1 MILLQLIVNGLL
13 LGGIY
18 ALISIGLTLIFGVV
32 RVINFAHGEFLML
45 SMYITYFSY
54 AFLGMDPY
62 LSLVVG
68 VPLMFFTGMAID
80 QLIIRPLRDAP
91 AYMQVFATVGL
102 SIVLLNLALFLFT
115 GDYQSI
121 HMAFAEKTFHLGSLS
136 LSYAKLVIFFSSIL
150 VSIGLFLLLQY
161 TNIGK
166 QIRAIA
172 QDRMAAKLMG
182 INLNRTYML
191 TFAIGTA
198 LVAIA
203 GGLIL
208 PVYYVF
214 PSVGVYFVLT
224 AFVVVVLGGMGNM
237 VGALLGGFIIGI
249 TDSLSGYYIDPSL
262 KEVVSFIIFL
272 IVLLIRPSGL
282 MGIVGSEEM
291 GMK

>member
-54 AFLGMDPY
+54 TFLGMNPY

-80 QLIIRPLRDAP
+80 QLMIRPLRDAP

-136 LSYAKLVIFFSSIL
+136 LSYARLIIFFAAIL
-150 VSIGLFLLLQY
+150 VSVGLFLLLRY

-182 INLNRTYML
+182 INLNRIYML

>member
-54 AFLGMDPY
+54 TFLGMNPY

-121 HMAFAEKTFHLGSLS
+121 HMAFAEKTFRLGSLS

-182 INLNRTYML
+182 INLNRIYML
-191 TFAIGTA
+191 TFGIGTA

>member
-54 AFLGMDPY
+54 TYLGLNPY
-62 LSLVVG
+62 LSLLIG
-68 VPLMFFTGMAID
+68 VPLMFLAGMAID
-80 QLIIRPLRDAP
+80 QIIIRPLREAP
-91 AYMQVFATVGL
+91 AYMHVFATVGL

-136 LSYAKLVIFFSSIL
+136 LSYAKLIIFFAAIL
-150 VSIGLFLLLQY
+150 VSVGLFLLLQY

-182 INLNRTYML
+182 INLNKIYML
-191 TFAIGTA
+191 TFGIGTA
-198 LVAIA
+198 LVGIA

-224 AFVVVVLGGMGNM
+224 AFVVVVLGGMDNM

-291 GMK
+291 GLK

>member
-54 AFLGMDPY
+54 TFLGMNPY

-121 HMAFAEKTFHLGSLS
+121 HMAFAEKTLRLGSLS

-182 INLNRTYML
+182 INLNRIYML
-191 TFAIGTA
+191 TFGIGTG

-249 TDSLSGYYIDPSL
+249 ADSLSGYYIDPSL

>member
-1 MILLQLIVNGLL
+1 VNGLL

-45 SMYITYFSY
+45 SMYSTYFSY
-54 AFLGMDPY
+54 TYLGLNPY
-62 LSLVVG
+62 LSLLIG
-68 VPLMFFTGMAID
+68 VPLMFLAGVAVD
-80 QLIIRPLRDAP
+80 QIIIRPLREAP

-182 INLNRTYML
+182 INLNRIYML
-191 TFAIGTA
+191 TFGIGTA

-249 TDSLSGYYIDPSL
+249 ADSLSGYYIDPSL

>member
-32 RVINFAHGEFLML
+32 RVINFAHGELLML
-45 SMYITYFSY
+45 SMYATYFCYSL
-54 AFLGMDPY
+54 FGLNPY
-62 LSLVVG
+62 TSLLVS
-68 VPLMFFTGMAID
+68 VPLMFVAGMAID
-80 QLIIRPLRDAP
+80 QIIIRPLRNAP
-91 AYMQVFATVGL
+91 SYMQVFATVGL
-102 SIVLLNLALFLFT
+102 SIVLLNLALFLFS

-121 HMAFAEKTFHLGSLS
+121 NMPFSKETLSIGSLS
-136 LSYAKLVIFFSSIL
+136 MTYAKLIIFFAAIL
-150 VSIGLFLLLQY
+150 VSVVLFLLLKY
-161 TNIGK
+161 TDIGR

-172 QDRMAAKLMG
+172 QDRMAARLMG
-182 INLNRTYML
+182 INLNRIYML
-191 TFAIGTA
+191 TFGIGTA

-262 KEVVSFIIFL
+262 KEVVYFLIFL

-282 MGIVGSEEM
+282 MGIVGAEEM

>member
-182 INLNRTYML
+182 INLNRIYML

>member
-1 MILLQLIVNGLL
+1 MILLQLMINGLL

-45 SMYITYFSY
+45 SMYLSYFSY
-54 AFLGMDPY
+54 TYLGLSPYVSLLIGIPVMFLA
-62 LSLVVG
+62 
-68 VPLMFFTGMAID
+68 GMAID
-80 QLIIRPLRDAP
+80 QIIIRPLREAP

-102 SIVLLNLALFLFT
+102 SIVLLNLSLFFFS

-121 HMAFAEKTFHLGSLS
+121 HMSFAEKTFRLAGLS
-136 LSYAKLVIFFSSIL
+136 LSYAKMIIFFSAIL
-150 VSIGLFLLLQY
+150 VSLALFLYLQHA
-161 TNIGK
+161 NVGK

-172 QDRMAAKLMG
+172 QDRMAAMLMG
-182 INLNRTYML
+182 INLNRIYML
-191 TFAIGTA
+191 TFGIGTA

-237 VGALLGGFIIGI
+237 IGALLGGLIIGV

-262 KEVVSFIIFL
+262 KEVISFVIFL

-282 MGIVGSEEM
+282 MGIVGAEEM

>member
-54 AFLGMDPY
+54 TFLGLNPY
-62 LSLVVG
+62 VSLLVG
-68 VPLMFFTGMAID
+68 VPLMFFAGMAID
-80 QLIIRPLRDAP
+80 QIIIRPLRDAP
-91 AYMQVFATVGL
+91 SYMQVFATVGL

-121 HMAFAEKTFHLGSLS
+121 HMAFAEKTFRLGSLY
-136 LSYAKLVIFFSSIL
+136 LSYAKLVIFFSAIL
-150 VSIGLFLLLQY
+150 VSVGLFLLLKY

-182 INLNRTYML
+182 INLNRIYML
-191 TFAIGTA
+191 TFGIGTA
-198 LVAIA
+198 LVGIA

-272 IVLLIRPSGL
+272 AVLLIRPSGL

>member
-1 MILLQLIVNGLL
+1 MILLQIIVNGLL

-45 SMYITYFSY
+45 SMYVAYFSY
-54 AFLGMDPY
+54 FFLGLNPY
-62 LSLVVG
+62 LSLIIN
-68 VPLMFFTGMAID
+68 VPLMFVLGVATD
-80 QLIIRPLRDAP
+80 QLIIRPLRNAP
-91 AYMQVFATVGL
+91 SYMQIFATVGL
-102 SIVLLNLALFLFT
+102 SIVLLNSALFLFT

-121 HMAFAEKTFHLGSLS
+121 NMPFAKKTLVLGGIA
-136 LSYAKLVIFFSSIL
+136 LSYARLVIFFSAL
-150 VSIGLFLLLQY
+150 VVSIGLYLFLQK
-161 TNIGK
+161 TDMGK

-172 QDRMAAKLMG
+172 QDRMAAQLMG
-182 INLNRTYML
+182 INLNRVYMV
-191 TFAIGTA
+191 TFGIGSA

-203 GGLIL
+203 GGLIM

-237 VGALLGGFIIGI
+237 VGALIGGIVIGV

-262 KEVVSFIIFL
+262 KEVVYFIIFL
-272 IVLLIRPSGL
+272 VVLLVKPSGL
-282 MGIVGSEEM
+282 MGMVGAEEM

>member
-54 AFLGMDPY
+54 TFLGMNPY

-121 HMAFAEKTFHLGSLS
+121 HIAFAEKTFRLGSLS
-136 LSYAKLVIFFSSIL
+136 LSYPKLVIFFSSIL

-182 INLNRTYML
+182 INLNRIYML
-191 TFAIGTA
+191 TFGIGTA

>member
-54 AFLGMDPY
+54 TFLGMNPY

-68 VPLMFFTGMAID
+68 VPLMFLAGMAID

-121 HMAFAEKTFHLGSLS
+121 HMAFAEKTFRLGSLS

-182 INLNRTYML
+182 INLNRIYML
-191 TFAIGTA
+191 TFGIGTA

>member
-45 SMYITYFSY
+45 SMYSTYFSY
-54 AFLGMDPY
+54 TYLGLNPY
-62 LSLVVG
+62 LSLLIG
-68 VPLMFFTGMAID
+68 VPLMFLAGMAVD
-80 QLIIRPLRDAP
+80 QIIIRPLREAP

-121 HMAFAEKTFHLGSLS
+121 HMAFAEKTFRLGSLS

-182 INLNRTYML
+182 INLNRIYML

>member
-32 RVINFAHGEFLML
+32 RVINFAHGELLML
-45 SMYITYFSY
+45 SMYVTYFCF
-54 AFLGMDPY
+54 ALFGLNPY
-62 LSLVVG
+62 VSLLIS
-68 VPLMFFTGMAID
+68 VPLMFMAGMAID
-80 QLIIRPLRDAP
+80 QIIIRPLRNAP
-91 AYMQVFATVGL
+91 SYMQVFATVGL
-102 SIVLLNLALFLFT
+102 SIVLLNLALFLFS

-121 HMAFAEKTFHLGSLS
+121 NMPFAKETLAIGPLS
-136 LSYAKLVIFFSSIL
+136 MTYAKLIIFFSAIL
-150 VSIGLFLLLQY
+150 VSVALFLGLKY
-161 TNIGK
+161 TDIGK

-172 QDRMAAKLMG
+172 QDKMAARLMG
-182 INLNRTYML
+182 INLNRIYML
-191 TFAIGTA
+191 TFGIGTA

-237 VGALLGGFIIGI
+237 VGALLGGFIIGV

-262 KEVVSFIIFL
+262 KEVVYFLIFL

-282 MGIVGSEEM
+282 MGIVGAEEM

>member
-54 AFLGMDPY
+54 TFLGMNPY

-136 LSYAKLVIFFSSIL
+136 LSYARLIIFFAAIL
-150 VSIGLFLLLQY
+150 VSVGLFLLLRY

-182 INLNRTYML
+182 INLNRIYML
-191 TFAIGTA
+191 TFGIGTA

>member
-1 MILLQLIVNGLL
+1 MILLQLITNGLL

-32 RVINFAHGEFLML
+32 RVINFAHGELLML
-45 SMYITYFSY
+45 SMYIAYFSHIL
-54 AFLGMDPY
+54 LGLNPY
-62 LSLVVG
+62 LSLLIG
-68 VPLMFFTGMAID
+68 IPLMFLAGMAID
-80 QLIIRPLRDAP
+80 QLIIRPLREAP

-102 SIVLLNLALFLFT
+102 SIVLLNLALFLFS

-121 HMAFAEKTFHLGSLS
+121 HMAFAEKTLHFGVLS
-136 LSYAKLVIFFSSIL
+136 LSYAKLIIFLSAIL
-150 VSIGLFLLLQY
+150 VSIGLYLLLKY
-161 TNIGK
+161 TNMGK

-172 QDRMAAKLMG
+172 QDRTAAKLVG
-182 INLNRTYML
+182 INLNRIYML
-191 TFAIGTA
+191 TFGIGTA
-198 LVAIA
+198 LVGIA

-262 KEVVSFIIFL
+262 KEVISFIIFL

-282 MGIVGSEEM
+282 MGIVGAEEM

>member
-54 AFLGMDPY
+54 TFLGLNPY
-62 LSLVVG
+62 LSLLVG
-68 VPLMFFTGMAID
+68 IPLMFFAGMAID
-80 QLIIRPLRDAP
+80 QLIIKPLREAP

-121 HMAFAEKTFHLGSLS
+121 HMAFAEKTFRLGSLY
-136 LSYAKLVIFFSSIL
+136 LSYAKLIIFFSAIL
-150 VSIGLFLLLQY
+150 VSVGLFLLLKY

-182 INLNRTYML
+182 INLNRIYML
-191 TFAIGTA
+191 TFGIGTA
-198 LVAIA
+198 LVGIA

>member
-54 AFLGMDPY
+54 TFLGMNPY

-182 INLNRTYML
+182 INLNRIYML
-191 TFAIGTA
+191 TFGIGTA

-249 TDSLSGYYIDPSL
+249 ADSLSGYYIDPSL

>member
-32 RVINFAHGEFLML
+32 RVINFAHGELLML
-45 SMYITYFSY
+45 SMYATYFCFS
-54 AFLGMDPY
+54 FFGLNPY
-62 LSLVVG
+62 VSLLIS
-68 VPLMFFTGMAID
+68 VPLMFVAGMAID
-80 QLIIRPLRDAP
+80 QIIIRPLRNAP
-91 AYMQVFATVGL
+91 SYMQVFATVGL
-102 SIVLLNLALFLFT
+102 SIVLLNLALFLFS

-121 HMAFAEKTFHLGSLS
+121 NMPFAKETLAIGPLS
-136 LSYAKLVIFFSSIL
+136 MTYAKLIIFFAAIL
-150 VSIGLFLLLQY
+150 VSVALFLLLSY
-161 TNIGK
+161 TDVGK

-172 QDRMAAKLMG
+172 QDKMAARLMG
-182 INLNRTYML
+182 INLNRIYML
-191 TFAIGTA
+191 TFGIGTA

-262 KEVVSFIIFL
+262 KEVVYFLIFL
-272 IVLLIRPSGL
+272 VVLLIRPSGL
-282 MGIVGSEEM
+282 MGIVGAEEM

>member
-1 MILLQLIVNGLL
+1 MILLQLVINGLL

-54 AFLGMDPY
+54 TLLGLNPY
-62 LSLVVG
+62 LSLLIG
-68 VPLMFFTGMAID
+68 IPLMFFVGMATD
-80 QLIIRPLRDAP
+80 QLIIRPLREAP

-102 SIVLLNLALFLFT
+102 SIVLLNLALFLFS

-121 HMAFAEKTFHLGSLS
+121 HMAFAEKTVHFGGLS
-136 LSYAKLVIFFSSIL
+136 VSYAKLIIFFSAIL
-150 VSIGLFLLLQY
+150 VSIALNLLLKY
-161 TNIGK
+161 TNTGK

-172 QDRMAAKLMG
+172 QDRMAAKLVG
-182 INLNRTYML
+182 INLNRIYML
-191 TFAIGTA
+191 TFGIGTA
-198 LVAIA
+198 LVGIA
-203 GGLIL
+203 GALIL

-214 PSVGVYFVLT
+214 PSVGIYFVLT

-282 MGIVGSEEM
+282 MGIVGAEEM

>member
-54 AFLGMDPY
+54 TFLGMNPY

-121 HMAFAEKTFHLGSLS
+121 HMAFAEKTFRLGSLS

-182 INLNRTYML
+182 INLNRIYML
-191 TFAIGTA
+191 TFGIGTA

-249 TDSLSGYYIDPSL
+249 ADSLSGYYIDPSL

>member
-54 AFLGMDPY
+54 TFLGLNPY
-62 LSLVVG
+62 LSLIIG
-68 VPLMFFTGMAID
+68 IPLMFLAGMAID
-80 QLIIRPLRDAP
+80 QVIIRPLREAP

-102 SIVLLNLALFLFT
+102 SIVLLNMALFLFT

-121 HMAFAEKTFHLGSLS
+121 HMPFAEKTLHLGVLS
-136 LSYAKLVIFFSSIL
+136 LSYAKLVIFFSAIL
-150 VSIGLFLLLQY
+150 VSITLFLLLKY
-161 TNIGK
+161 TNLGK

-172 QDRMAAKLMG
+172 QDRMAAKLVG
-182 INLNRTYML
+182 INLNRIYML
-191 TFAIGTA
+191 TFGIGTA
-198 LVAIA
+198 LVGIA

-262 KEVVSFIIFL
+262 KEVISFIIFL
-272 IVLLIRPSGL
+272 VVLLIRPSGL
-282 MGIVGSEEM
+282 MGIVGAEEM

>member
-1 MILLQLIVNGLL
+1 MIFLQLVINGLL

-32 RVINFAHGEFLML
+32 RVVNFAHGEFLML
-45 SMYITYFSY
+45 SMYATYFCY
-54 AFLGMDPY
+54 ALFGLNPYVSLLITIPVMFLLGM
-62 LSLVVG
+62 L
-68 VPLMFFTGMAID
+68 ID
-80 QLIIRPLRDAP
+80 QIIIRPLREAP
-91 AYMQVFATVGL
+91 SYMQVFATVGL
-102 SIVLLNLALFLFT
+102 SIVLLNLALFLFS
-115 GDYQSI
+115 GDYQSVN
-121 HMAFAEKTFHLGSLS
+121 MPFAKETLHLGVLS
-136 LSYAKLVIFFSSIL
+136 LTYAKLIIFFAAIL
-150 VSIGLFLLLQY
+150 VSVVLFLLLKY
-161 TNIGK
+161 TDTGR

-172 QDRMAAKLMG
+172 QDRMAARLMG
-182 INLNRTYML
+182 INLNRIYML
-191 TFAIGTA
+191 TFGIGTA
-198 LVAIA
+198 LVGIA

-237 VGALLGGFIIGI
+237 VGALLGGFIIGV

-262 KEVVSFIIFL
+262 KEVVYFVIFI

-282 MGIVGSEEM
+282 MGVVGAEEM

>member
-54 AFLGMDPY
+54 TFLGMNPY

-182 INLNRTYML
+182 INLNRIYML

>member
-54 AFLGMDPY
+54 TFLGLNPY
-62 LSLVVG
+62 LSLLIG
-68 VPLMFFTGMAID
+68 IPLMFLAGMAID

-121 HMAFAEKTFHLGSLS
+121 HMAFAEKIFRLGSLS
-136 LSYAKLVIFFSSIL
+136 LSYAKLVIFFSAIL
-150 VSIGLFLLLQY
+150 VSVGLFLLLKY

-182 INLNRTYML
+182 INLNRIYML
-191 TFAIGTA
+191 TFGIGTA
-198 LVAIA
+198 LVGIA

-272 IVLLIRPSGL
+272 VVLLIRPSGL

>member
-54 AFLGMDPY
+54 TFLGLNPY
-62 LSLVVG
+62 LSLIIG
-68 VPLMFFTGMAID
+68 IPLMFLAGMAID
-80 QLIIRPLRDAP
+80 QVIIRPLREAP

-102 SIVLLNLALFLFT
+102 SIVLLNMALFLFT

-121 HMAFAEKTFHLGSLS
+121 RMPFAEKTLHLGVLS
-136 LSYAKLVIFFSSIL
+136 LSYAKLVIFFSAIL
-150 VSIGLFLLLQY
+150 VSITLFLLLKY
-161 TNIGK
+161 TNLGK

-172 QDRMAAKLMG
+172 QDKMAAKLVG
-182 INLNRTYML
+182 INLNRIYML
-191 TFAIGTA
+191 TFGIGTA
-198 LVAIA
+198 LVGIA

-262 KEVVSFIIFL
+262 KEVISFIIFL
-272 IVLLIRPSGL
+272 VVLLIRPSGL
-282 MGIVGSEEM
+282 MGIVGAEEM

>member
-1 MILLQLIVNGLL
+1 MILLQFIVNGLL

-45 SMYITYFSY
+45 SMYRTYFSY
-54 AFLGMDPY
+54 TYLGLNPY
-62 LSLVVG
+62 LSLLIG
-68 VPLMFFTGMAID
+68 VPLMFLAGMAID
-80 QLIIRPLRDAP
+80 QIIIRPLREAP

-136 LSYAKLVIFFSSIL
+136 LSYAKLIIFFAAIL
-150 VSIGLFLLLQY
+150 VSVGLFLLLQY

-182 INLNRTYML
+182 INLNRIYML
-191 TFAIGTA
+191 TFGIGTA

-249 TDSLSGYYIDPSL
+249 ADSLSGYYIDPSL

>member
-54 AFLGMDPY
+54 TFLGMNPY

-121 HMAFAEKTFHLGSLS
+121 HMAFAEKTFRLGSLS

-182 INLNRTYML
+182 INLNRIYML

>member
-1 MILLQLIVNGLL
+1 MILLQIIVNGIL

-45 SMYITYFSY
+45 SMYVAYFSY
-54 AFLGMDPY
+54 SLLGLNPY
-62 LSLVVG
+62 VSLIIN
-68 VPLMFFTGMAID
+68 VPLMFVLGVVTD
-80 QLIIRPLRDAP
+80 QIIIRPLRNAP
-91 AYMQVFATVGL
+91 SYMQIFATVGL
-102 SIVLLNLALFLFT
+102 SIVLLNSALFFFT

-121 HMAFAEKTFHLGSLS
+121 NMPFAKKTLLLGGIAI
-136 LSYAKLVIFFSSIL
+136 SYARLVIFFSAL
-150 VSIGLFLLLQY
+150 VVSVGLYLFLQK
-161 TNIGK
+161 TDTGK

-172 QDRMAAKLMG
+172 QDRMAAQLMG
-182 INLNRTYML
+182 INLNRLYMV
-191 TFAIGTA
+191 TFGIGSA

-203 GGLIL
+203 GGLIM

-237 VGALLGGFIIGI
+237 MGALIGGILIGV

-262 KEVVSFIIFL
+262 KEVVYFIIFL
-272 IVLLIRPSGL
+272 IVLLVKPSGL
-282 MGIVGSEEM
+282 MGMVGAEEM

>member
-32 RVINFAHGEFLML
+32 RVINFAHGELLML
-45 SMYITYFSY
+45 AMYATYFCYSLFGLNPY
-54 AFLGMDPY
+54 YSLLITVPVMFLA
-62 LSLVVG
+62 
-68 VPLMFFTGMAID
+68 GMAID
-80 QLIIRPLRDAP
+80 QIIIRPLRNAP
-91 AYMQVFATVGL
+91 SYMQVFATVGL
-102 SIVLLNLALFLFT
+102 SIVLLNLALFLFS

-121 HMAFAEKTFHLGSLS
+121 NMPFAKETLAVGSLS
-136 LSYAKLVIFFSSIL
+136 MTYAKLIIFFAAII
-150 VSIGLFLLLQY
+150 VSAVLFLGLKY
-161 TNIGK
+161 TDIGR

-172 QDRMAAKLMG
+172 QDRMAARLMG
-182 INLNRTYML
+182 INLNRIYML
-191 TFAIGTA
+191 TFGIGTA

-237 VGALLGGFIIGI
+237 VGALLGGFIIGV

-262 KEVVSFIIFL
+262 KEVIYFLIFL

-282 MGIVGSEEM
+282 MGIVGAEEM